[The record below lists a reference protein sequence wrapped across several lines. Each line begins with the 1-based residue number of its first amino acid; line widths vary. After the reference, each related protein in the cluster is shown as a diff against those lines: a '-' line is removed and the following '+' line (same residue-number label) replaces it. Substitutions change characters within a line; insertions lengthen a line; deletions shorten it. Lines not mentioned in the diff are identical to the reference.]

1 MKLTDR
7 WSKLKLQSMTAIT
20 PTTRPITA
28 MEANRFQTDGVVHL
42 KGLFDPEWLD
52 LLRKRADHV
61 LANPG
66 KLANELA
73 QNKENG
79 RFFSD
84 TFLWQQH
91 DGFRDFI
98 HNSPAAE
105 IVAGVLRST
114 KVNIIF
120 DQFLIKEPGT
130 DEPTVWHHD
139 LTYWPVKG
147 RQVVTLWLAL
157 DPVTEETGS
166 MEFVKGSHLWG
177 QRYHP
182 VAFVDPT
189 KYQTREP
196 PVPDINARRDEFEF
210 IRFDYKPGDCTI
222 HHGLLVHAA
231 GGNKSQEQRRRA
243 YVTRWAGDDVV
254 YDPRPNI
261 QTMLWE
267 PPMAAGAPLDSDL
280 WPVVWQAP

>member
-1 MKLTDR
+1 
-7 WSKLKLQSMTAIT
+7 MTEQKQLS
-20 PTTRPITA
+20 RPIT
-28 MEANRFQTDGVVHL
+28 EAEIEALRTDGVVHL
-42 KGLFDPEWLD
+42 KGFFDPQWID
-52 LLRKRADHV
+52 LLRERADHV

-73 QNKENG
+73 AETEKG

-84 TFLWQQH
+84 TFLWHQH

-105 IVAGVLRST
+105 LVGRVLQSS
-114 KVNIIF
+114 KVNIVF
-120 DQFLIKEPGT
+120 DQFLIKEPYT
-130 DEPTVWHHD
+130 DAPTVWHHD
-139 LTYWPVKG
+139 LTYWPIAG
-147 RQVVTLWLAL
+147 PNVVTLWLAL

-182 VAFVDPT
+182 VAFVDPE
-189 KYQTREP
+189 KYRTPEP
-196 PVPDINARRDEFEF
+196 PVPDIDARRDEFEF
-210 IRFDYKPGDCTI
+210 IRFDYEPGDCTI

-231 GGNKSQEQRRRA
+231 GGNKSRDQRRRA
-243 YVTRWAGDDVV
+243 YVTRWAGDDVT

-261 QTMLWE
+261 QSMLWE
-267 PPMAAGAPLDSDL
+267 PTVAAGASLDSEL
-280 WPVVWQAP
+280 WPVVWRDR

>member
-1 MKLTDR
+1 LARNRHRGVLLLTFHKHVMGIILNLHQCAHRAPLRASSLARYEHINKKLKISNQRISFMKLTAR
-7 WSKLKLQSMTAIT
+7 WPKLKLQSMTTIT

-28 MEANRFQTDGVVHL
+28 IEANRFQTDGVVHL
-42 KGLFDPEWLD
+42 KGFFNPEWLG
-52 LLRKRADHV
+52 LLRRRADHV

-84 TFLWQQH
+84 TFLWHQH
-91 DGFRDFI
+91 DSFRNFI

-105 IVAGVLRST
+105 IVAGVLGST
-114 KVNIIF
+114 KINIIF
-120 DQFLIKEPGT
+120 DQLLIKEPGT

-147 RQVVTLWLAL
+147 HQVVTLWLAL

-177 QRYHP
+177 QR
-182 VAFVDPT
+182 
-189 KYQTREP
+189 
-196 PVPDINARRDEFEF
+196 
-210 IRFDYKPGDCTI
+210 
-222 HHGLLVHAA
+222 
-231 GGNKSQEQRRRA
+231 
-243 YVTRWAGDDVV
+243 
-254 YDPRPNI
+254 
-261 QTMLWE
+261 
-267 PPMAAGAPLDSDL
+267 
-280 WPVVWQAP
+280 